1 MDKKYNINNE
11 FEKISNILLD
21 NNYQLLFDEVKDIIQ
36 NTFSSTEM
44 LFKLTYALNESCK
57 RDYALK
63 LLLNKNLID
72 LLDYCDSIGII
83 IAKR

>member
-57 RDYALK
+57 RDCALK